1 MDNQF
6 EPKTASRYIVK
17 FPERFNISEY
27 VIKEVSNIQCII
39 GQHGEIEWQDIRFD
53 LYDPICP
60 STSQAMH
67 YLLDHNDNN
76 KPMKVVID
84 ILDPIGEII
93 EKKEIIGYIQMID
106 FGALNYSINE
116 PRIISI
122 YLNVES
128 VKLDF

>member
-1 MDNQF
+1 
-6 EPKTASRYIVK
+6 
-17 FPERFNISEY
+17 
-27 VIKEVSNIQCII
+27 
-39 GQHGEIEWQDIRFD
+39 
-53 LYDPICP
+53 
-60 STSQAMH
+60 MH